1 MWSSKY
7 DKGELP
13 MRIFLCAVIAVLC
26 VMAVPVYAEQPIDGK
41 KALICATV
49 ETINCE
55 RGEQCEKSLP
65 EDIGA
70 PQFMRVD
77 FSKKEVIGPKRT
89 TPIRLT
95 EMDDAQI
102 TLQGF
107 EVGMGW
113 TIAIVRSTG
122 NMSVTLAG
130 VDRAIVLFG
139 SCTPYP
145 WDE

>member
-1 MWSSKY
+1 MK
-7 DKGELP
+7 
-13 MRIFLCAVIAVLC
+13 IFFCAVIALLC
-26 VMAVPVYAEQPIDGK
+26 AIAVPVYAEQSIDGK
-41 KALICATV
+41 KPLICATV
-49 ETINCE
+49 EAINCE
-55 RGEQCEKSLP
+55 RGEQCEKGLP

-70 PQFMRVD
+70 PQFMKVD
-77 FSKKEVIGPKRT
+77 FGKKEVIGPKRT

-95 EMDDAQI
+95 ETDDMQI

-107 EVGMGW
+107 EIGMGW

-122 NMSVTLAG
+122 NMSATLAG

-145 WDE
+145 WGE

>member
-1 MWSSKY
+1 MWSSNH

-13 MRIFLCAVIAVLC
+13 MRIFACLIIAVLC
-26 VMAVPVYAEQPIDGK
+26 AMAGPVSADQFVDGK

-49 ETINCE
+49 EAINCD
-55 RGEQCEKSLP
+55 RGERCEKGLA
-65 EDIGA
+65 EEMGA
-70 PQFMRVD
+70 PQFMRID
-77 FSKKEVIGPKRT
+77 FGKKEVVGPKRT

-107 EVGMGW
+107 ESGMGW
-113 TIAIVRSTG
+113 TIAIVRSSG
-122 NMSVTLAG
+122 NISVTLAG

-145 WDE
+145 LGE

>member
-1 MWSSKY
+1 MWSSNH
-7 DKGELP
+7 DKGKLP
-13 MRIFLCAVIAVLC
+13 VKILACIVIAVLC
-26 VMAVPVYAEQPIDGK
+26 VMTGPVSADQFIDGK

-49 ETINCE
+49 EAINCE
-55 RGEQCEKSLP
+55 RGDPCEKGLA

-70 PQFMRVD
+70 PQFMRID
-77 FSKKEVIGPKRT
+77 FNKKEVVGPKRT

-107 EVGMGW
+107 EIGMGW
-113 TIAIVRSTG
+113 TITIVRSSG
-122 NMSVTLAG
+122 NMSATLAG
-130 VDRAIVLFG
+130 IDRAIVLFG

-145 WDE
+145 WGE

>member
-1 MWSSKY
+1 MWSSNH
-7 DKGELP
+7 DKGGLP
-13 MRIFLCAVIAVLC
+13 MKIFFCAVIALLC
-26 VMAVPVYAEQPIDGK
+26 AIAVPVYAEQSIDGK
-41 KALICATV
+41 KPLICATV
-49 ETINCE
+49 EAINCE
-55 RGEQCEKSLP
+55 RGEQCEKGLP

-70 PQFMRVD
+70 PQFMKVD
-77 FSKKEVIGPKRT
+77 FGKKEVIGPKRT

-95 EMDDAQI
+95 ETDDMQI

-107 EVGMGW
+107 EIGMGW

-122 NMSVTLAG
+122 NMSATLAG

-145 WDE
+145 WGE

>member
-1 MWSSKY
+1 MWSSNH
-7 DKGELP
+7 DKGGLP
-13 MRIFLCAVIAVLC
+13 MKIFFCAVIALLW
-26 VMAVPVYAEQPIDGK
+26 AFAAPVNAEQIIDGK
-41 KALICATV
+41 KPLICATV
-49 ETINCE
+49 EATNCE
-55 RGEQCEKSLP
+55 RGEQCEKGLA

-70 PQFMRVD
+70 PQFMKID
-77 FSKKEVIGPKRT
+77 FIKKEVIGTKRT

-107 EVGMGW
+107 EAGMGW

-122 NMSVTLAG
+122 TMSVTLAG

-145 WDE
+145 WGE